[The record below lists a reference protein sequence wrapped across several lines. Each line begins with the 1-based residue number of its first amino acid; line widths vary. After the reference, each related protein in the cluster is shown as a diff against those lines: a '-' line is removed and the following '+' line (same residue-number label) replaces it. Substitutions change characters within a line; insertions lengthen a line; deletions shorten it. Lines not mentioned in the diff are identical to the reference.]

1 MSGPVNLLD
10 AYPFGGAGVSVKVG
24 GQKKLGTGGQDMTP
38 PVEVK
43 VAGQME
49 GARRR
54 RRHTKKGGQEGA
66 RRRKH
71 TKKGGQ
77 EGARRR
83 KHTKKGGQ
91 EGARRHRS
99 RKH

>member
-10 AYPFGGAGVSVKVG
+10 AFPFGGAGVSVKVG
-24 GQKKLGTGGQDMTP
+24 GRKGRLGTGGQEPETEVTVAPAMDM
-38 PVEVK
+38 
-43 VAGQME
+43 G
-49 GARRR
+49 GRR
-54 RRHTKKGGQEGA
+54 RRHTKKGGQEAG

-77 EGARRR
+77 EAG
-83 KHTKKGGQ
+83 
-91 EGARRHRS
+91 RRHRS